1 MLQITKIKVLI
12 LEKMEEI
19 LSQWTENQHQ
29 QCAIS
34 LSNITIQATAKSF
47 LENLNA
53 IQPDTKVQS
62 FASTAG
68 WFQHLQGYHGYHS
81 LQLIGKVVAAH
92 LPAA

>member
-1 MLQITKIKVLI
+1 M
-12 LEKMEEI
+12 
-19 LSQWTENQHQ
+19 LSQWTEHQHQ

-34 LSNITIQATAKSF
+34 LSTITIQTTAESF

-53 IQPDTKVQS
+53 IQPGKKVHS

-81 LQLIGKVVAAH
+81 LQLISKAVAAH
-92 LPAA
+92 LAAA

>member
-1 MLQITKIKVLI
+1 MI

-19 LSQWTENQHQ
+19 LSHWTEHQHQ

-34 LSNITIQATAKSF
+34 LYTIITQATAKSF

-53 IQPDTKVQS
+53 IQPDTKVQF

-68 WFQHLQGYHGYHS
+68 WFQRLQGYHGYHS
-81 LQLIGKVVAAH
+81 LQLIRKVVAAH
-92 LPAA
+92 LATD

>member
-1 MLQITKIKVLI
+1 MI

-19 LSQWTENQHQ
+19 PSQWTEIQHQ

-34 LSNITIQATAKSF
+34 LSNITIQATAKS

-68 WFQHLQGYHGYHS
+68 WCQCLQGYH
-81 LQLIGKVVAAH
+81 
-92 LPAA
+92 